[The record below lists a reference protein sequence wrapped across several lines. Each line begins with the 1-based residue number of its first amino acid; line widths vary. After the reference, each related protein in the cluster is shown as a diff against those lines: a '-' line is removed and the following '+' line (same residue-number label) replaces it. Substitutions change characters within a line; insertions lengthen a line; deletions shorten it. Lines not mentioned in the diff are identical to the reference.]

1 MRVARLSIVA
11 VLATLSVHAGVALA
25 QAQTVDFSSRVTPAC
40 EFAGLTV
47 KPPAGWIN
55 VPFDKPPK
63 GHRGCQLMRINERE
77 ELVGIIRVR
86 SATEPTAEFK
96 EEGFGRLLANEAV
109 AVSEMG
115 YVLARESLWAR
126 ENVPVSGAGFRD
138 GRAVGVAA
146 RITGNDVPQEAHFLV
161 FRSDDAKYVFTLL
174 TPQQS
179 YSESLYQRN
188 SSDFGVVIRSLQP
201 ARR

>member
-1 MRVARLSIVA
+1 VLSAR
-11 VLATLSVHAGVALA
+11 G
-25 QAQTVDFSSRVTPAC
+25 QTVDFSGKVTPTC
-40 EFAGLTV
+40 EIAGLVV
-47 KPPAGWIN
+47 KPTAGWIN
-55 VPFDKPPK
+55 VPFETPPP
-63 GHRGCQLMRINERE
+63 GHRGCQMMRTNERE

-86 SATEPTAEFK
+86 SATGPSAEFT
-96 EEGFGRLLANEAV
+96 EEGFGRLLVNEGL

-115 YVLARESLWAR
+115 YELAKESLWAR

-146 RITGNDVPQEAHFLV
+146 RIPGNGVPQEAQFLV
-161 FRSDDAKYVFTLL
+161 FRSDEAKYVFTLL
-174 TPQQS
+174 TPQRS
-179 YSESLYQRN
+179 HSESLYQRN